1 MDRFAEV
8 DNSRIRGYVWIVLG
22 HLALMY
28 LLFTW
33 EWKLLLLALGINYII
48 SQVGISLTFQRST

>member
-48 SQVGISLTFQRST
+48 R